1 MTEAAPALLLDTCA
15 AIWISNGDAISAQ
28 ALDCLTAAEATP
40 GSVWISA
47 ISAWEVATLVARDRL
62 SLSMPVET
70 WFDGLAALPQ
80 VTIGG
85 LSPGLLIRSAGLPGQ
100 PPADPADRMIIATA
114 RQHGLTILTRDREI
128 LTYAARGHVAAL
140 AC

>member
-1 MTEAAPALLLDTCA
+1 MSEANPALLLDTCA
-15 AIWISNGDAISAQ
+15 VIWISNGDPISTE
-28 ALDCLTAAEATP
+28 ALDCLKAAEARP
-40 GSVWISA
+40 GSVWIST

-62 SLSMPVET
+62 SLSMPVGA
-70 WFDGLAALPQ
+70 WFEALTSLPQ
-80 VTIGG
+80 ITIAP
-85 LSPGLLIRSAGLPGQ
+85 LRPDLLINSTGLPGQ

-128 LTYAARGHVAAL
+128 LGYAARGHVSAM